1 MAGDL
6 ANYSFLPW
14 LRQGVASQIVEKDTL
29 GNGDGSVKERAEL
42 LVTIALEQTDAGEN
56 PLVSEINIAKT
67 VKILGP
73 GDVIGVSDRAIV
85 TIEPKKGVTNYES
98 NGLPYIEFYEEDFP
112 WRYTPASP
120 ANSGQNSMRLRPWLA
135 LIILKDGEY
144 TVAESK
150 QGLASVKIDENQI
163 EQVLHDEKNTWAWAH
178 VHMNHKMAA
187 TTTQERI
194 NEVTQELESEPDEGV
209 SRLLCPRK
217 LIKET
222 KYEAFLIPA
231 FETGRLAGLGEEPA
245 GVDAQKPSWKKG
257 SIHSGAPRPFE
268 FPIYFRWKF
277 NTGRFGD
284 FESLVAMLKPVIT
297 KPELGKRAMDI
308 QSPGFGLNGISQS
321 KTLGMEGALKPPS
334 FESDPWPVTA
344 SVGDATFKE
353 DLRKVLNLS
362 HDMQDKV
369 TTVIDNTD
377 NPFFN
382 ADIRKDPIVTPPL
395 YGQWHALVDHLAAT
409 GGKKWLRSLNLD
421 PRNRGAAGLG
431 TNSVQKHQEKLMHK
445 AWLQVGEINAA
456 NQKIREAQFSKR
468 INKCVFVKHLSRAKN
483 DFMVNKTAAMHNI
496 LKIASQQTLKQN
508 VLDSRVPLAANSA
521 AFQRVIRPGK
531 KSNKAINNQGAA
543 GKKIHR
549 QLLTHFNLI
558 KEPLTAARLKKPSI
572 ASVGFGDANTSLS
585 NIISQYASD
594 PMHVAKEVFFNILQ
608 PNAGATSVPDNTR
621 LKSKISSAQFHGE
634 PVSTEI
640 RIKANL
646 LVDAITSR
654 EILNNKVEVVLN
666 ESKFVEFF
674 GGVPKKSLGNVNLI
688 NGSTEELNTPNAPT
702 ITLSALQVLKTN
714 FVAFSDITAS
724 PRFIT
729 PSFKPT
735 LQPLDSVVNNLAL
748 KLDPSITIKARALH
762 NIKIWNPVLAQ
773 MVAIDVLKP
782 IMAYP
787 KFTEPVFRY
796 LKKIS
801 QDYILPNIDKV
812 EKNSIT
818 IVQTNQKFI
827 ESYMAGLN
835 HEMSRELL
843 WREFPTDQRG
853 TYFRQFWDVTDNI
866 LENEPEKKLD
876 IKEMHTWSKNLGQ
889 HHNRKATTN
898 ASQDDD
904 GYLVLLIRG
913 DVFKKYPNT
922 MVYAQKAIYDP
933 ADKTAQRILPKD
945 LDKDVLYPI
954 FQAELE
960 PDVYLFGFD
969 LDIDTARGLRG
980 DDNPANNP
988 GYFFVLRERPGQ
1000 IRFGLDDFTDDL
1012 GNTDLMPPSGPLDS
1026 WNDLSWEHTVN
1037 NKEALQ
1043 NYHLDFKK
1051 NLTTVAAPA
1060 GEPNAAWK
1068 SNAADMAWILYQNPV
1083 IFARHAGEMLPEE

>member
-1 MAGDL
+1 MAGEL

-29 GNGDGSVKERAEL
+29 GANDGTVKERAEL
-42 LVTIALEQTDAGEN
+42 LVTLALEQTDAGEN
-56 PLVSEINIAKT
+56 PLVSETNVTKT

-85 TIEPKKGVTNYES
+85 TIEPKKGVHNYES

-120 ANSGQNSMRLRPWLA
+120 ANSGQNSRRLRPWLA
-135 LIILKDGEY
+135 LVVLKAGEY
-144 TVAESK
+144 TVTEAK

-163 EQVLHDEKNTWAWAH
+163 EAALHDEKNTWAWAH

-187 TTTQERI
+187 TTAEARV
-194 NEVTQELESEPDEGV
+194 NEVTSELESEPDEGV

-217 LIKET
+217 LLKET
-222 KYEAFLIPA
+222 NYEAFLIPA
-231 FETGRLAGLGEEPA
+231 FETGRLAGLGEDPA

-257 SIHSGAPRPFE
+257 SIHDGVPRPFE
-268 FPIYFRWKF
+268 FPVYFRWKF
-277 NTGRFGD
+277 STGRFGD

-308 QSPGFGLNGISQS
+308 QSPGFGLNGVAQS

-334 FESDPWPVTA
+334 FEPDPWPATNTG
-344 SVGDATFKE
+344 GDATFKE
-353 DLRKVLNLS
+353 KLREVLNLS
-362 HDMQDKV
+362 HDMQDEATPV
-369 TTVIDNTD
+369 DATP

-382 ADIRKDPIVTPPL
+382 ANIGKDPIVTPPL
-395 YGQWHALVDHLAAT
+395 YGQWHALVNHLAAT
-409 GGKKWLRSLNLD
+409 GGRKWLRSLNLD

-431 TNSVQKHQEKLMHK
+431 TKSVQKHQEKLMHK

-456 NQKIREAQFSKR
+456 NQKIREAQLAKR
-468 INKCVFVKHLSRAKN
+468 INKCVFVKHLSRAN
-483 DFMVNKTAAMHNI
+483 ADFLVNKTAAMHGI
-496 LKIASQQTLKQN
+496 LKLGSPQTLKQN
-508 VLDSRVPLAANSA
+508 ILKSRVPLAANSA
-521 AFQRVIRPGK
+521 AFQRVVRPGK
-531 KSNKAINNQGAA
+531 KSNKAINRQGAA
-543 GKKIHR
+543 NKKIQN
-549 QLLTHFNLI
+549 QLLTNFNLDGTL
-558 KEPLTAARLKKPSI
+558 PLTAAKLKKPPI
-572 ASVGFGDANTSLS
+572 AAVGFGDATASLD
-585 NIISQYASD
+585 NIISEYSAD
-594 PMHVAKEVFFNILQ
+594 PIHVAKEVFFTILQ
-608 PNAGATSVPDNTR
+608 PNAGATSVPNDTQ
-621 LKSKISSAQFHGE
+621 LKNKVNATQFNGA
-634 PVSTEI
+634 PITAAAKT
-640 RIKANL
+640 KANE
-646 LVDAITSR
+646 LVDAITAR
-654 EILNNKVEVVLN
+654 QIANGKVEVTIN
-666 ESKFVEFF
+666 EGKFVEFF
-674 GGVPKKSLGNVNLI
+674 GSVPRKFLGNVTLI
-688 NGSTEELNTPNAPT
+688 NGGTVPADVADAPT
-702 ITLSALQVLKTN
+702 VTLSALQGLKTN
-714 FVAFSDITAS
+714 FEAFTLVTSKPS
-724 PRFIT
+724 FVT
-729 PSFKPT
+729 PTFKPT
-735 LQPLDSVVNNLAL
+735 LQSINTVASNLAV
-748 KLDPSITIKARALH
+748 KLDPLVTIKARALH
-762 NIKIWNPVLAQ
+762 NIKIWNPQSLQ
-773 MVAIDVLKP
+773 MEAIQILKP

-787 KFTEPVFRY
+787 KFAEPVFRY

-843 WREFPTDQRG
+843 WREYPTDQRG

-866 LENEPEKKLD
+866 LEDDPEKKLD
-876 IKEMHTWSKNLGQ
+876 IKEMHTWNKDLGQ
-889 HHNRKATTN
+889 HHNRKAATN
-898 ASQDDD
+898 ATEDDD

-933 ADKTAQRILPKD
+933 ANKTAQRLLPKD
-945 LDKDVLYPI
+945 LDKDVMYPI

-969 LDIDTARGLRG
+969 LDIDTARGHRG
-980 DDNPANNP
+980 DENPATNP

-1000 IRFGLDDFTDDL
+1000 IRFGLDDYTDDL

-1037 NKEALQ
+1037 SKAALQ
-1043 NYHLDFKK
+1043 SYHLDFKK
-1051 NLTTVAAPA
+1051 NLTTVAPPP

-1083 IFARHAGEMLPEE
+1083 IFARHAGEMLPED

>member
-42 LVTIALEQTDAGEN
+42 NVSLALEQTDAGEN
-56 PLVSEINIAKT
+56 PLVSETNVAKT

-85 TIEPKKGVTNYES
+85 TLEPKKGVTNYES
-98 NGLPYIEFYEEDFP
+98 NGLPYIEFYEEDFL

-120 ANSGQNSMRLRPWLA
+120 ANSGQNSRRLRPWLS
-135 LIILKDGEY
+135 LIVLKDGEY
-144 TVAESK
+144 TVTEAK

-187 TTTQERI
+187 TTATARV

-222 KYEAFLIPA
+222 RYEAFLIPA
-231 FETGRLAGLGEEPA
+231 FETGRLAGLGQEPA

-257 SIHSGAPRPFE
+257 SIHSGDPRPFE
-268 FPIYFRWKF
+268 FPIYFRWNF
-277 NTGRFGD
+277 STGRFGD
-284 FESLVAMLKPVIT
+284 FESLVAMLRPVIT

-308 QSPGFGLNGISQS
+308 QSPGFGLNSVSQS

-334 FESDPWPVTA
+334 FEPDPWPANNTE
-344 SVGDATFKE
+344 GDAKFKE
-353 DLRKVLNLS
+353 KLRGVLNLS
-362 HDMQDKV
+362 HDMQDEA
-369 TTVIDNTD
+369 TSINDPQT
-377 NPFFN
+377 PFFTP
-382 ADIRKDPIVTPPL
+382 DIGKDPIITPPL
-395 YGQWHALVDHLAAT
+395 YGQWHALVNQLAAT

-431 TNSVQKHQEKLMHK
+431 TKSVQKHQEKLMHN
-445 AWLQVGEINAA
+445 AWLQVGEINTA
-456 NQKIREAQFSKR
+456 NQKIKEAQLSKR
-468 INKCVFVKHLSRAKN
+468 INKSVFVKHLARDKN
-483 DFMVNKTAAMHNI
+483 DFVVNKTAAMHSMLKVTGQPETLRQNI
-496 LKIASQQTLKQN
+496 LK
-508 VLDSRVPLAANSA
+508 SRVPLAANSA
-521 AFQRVIRPGK
+521 AFRRVVRPGK
-531 KSNKAINNQGAA
+531 KSNKIMNRQGAPD
-543 GKKIHR
+543 KTIQK
-549 QLLTHFNLI
+549 QLLTHFNI
-558 KEPLTAARLKKPSI
+558 AGNEPLTAARLKKASI
-572 ASVGFGDANTSLS
+572 ASVGFGDATSSLS
-585 NIISQYASD
+585 NIINEYAAD
-594 PMHVAKEVFFNILQ
+594 PVHVAKEVFFNILQ
-608 PNAGATSVPDNTR
+608 PNAGATTVPNNSALKAKVSTAMFNEAAVTVAA
-621 LKSKISSAQFHGE
+621 KSK
-634 PVSTEI
+634 
-640 RIKANL
+640 ANEL
-646 LVDAITSR
+646 IDAITAR
-654 EILNNKVEVVLN
+654 KVNGTVAVTLN
-666 ESKFVEFF
+666 EGKFVEFF
-674 GGVPKKSLGNVNLI
+674 GSVPRKFLGNVVLI
-688 NGSTEELNTPNAPT
+688 NNGDANAANAPT
-702 ITLSALQVLKTN
+702 VTLSALKGLQTN
-714 FVAFSDITAS
+714 FAAFSGITAN
-724 PRFIT
+724 PNFIT

-735 LQPLDSVVNNLAL
+735 LPSSINMVASNLAV
-748 KLDPSITIKARALH
+748 KLDPSVTIKARALH
-762 NIKIWNPVLAQ
+762 NIKIWNPALLQ
-773 MVAIDVLKP
+773 MVAITVLKP

-787 KFTEPVFRY
+787 KFAEPVFRY

-843 WREFPTDQRG
+843 WREYPTDQRG

-866 LENEPEKKLD
+866 LENDAEKKLD
-876 IKEMHTWSKNLGQ
+876 IKEMHNWRKDLGQ
-889 HHNRKATTN
+889 HHNRKAASN
-898 ASQDDD
+898 ATEDDD

-922 MVYAQKAIYDP
+922 MVYAQKAMYDP
-933 ADKTAQRILPKD
+933 ADKNAQRVLPKN
-945 LDKDVLYPI
+945 LDKDVMYPI

-969 LDIDTARGLRG
+969 LDIDTARGHRG
-980 DDNPANNP
+980 DENPATNP

-1012 GNTDLMPPSGPLDS
+1012 GNTDLMPLSGPLDS

-1037 NKEALQ
+1037 NKQALQ
-1043 NYHLDFKK
+1043 SYHLDFKK
-1051 NLTTVAAPA
+1051 NLTTVAPAA
-1060 GEPNAAWK
+1060 GEPNAVWK
-1068 SNAADMAWILYQNPV
+1068 SNSADMAWILYQNPV